1 MSDAGSTQTSEPP
14 TAQRRRT
21 GRSIAVVVCVVVAVL
36 LTTPALVAYWGQRTL
51 NDTQRYLD
59 TVGPLVHSP
68 EVQDAIATTV
78 TNAIEQQVD
87 IEAVLNEVF
96 AGVITDR
103 PRLQKLV
110 GPLSG
115 AINGLIDREVR
126 EFVAS
131 DAFADIWVRVNTR
144 AQQALVRLLK
154 GEETGAVSLQ
164 GDQVVL
170 DLSDVIDQVKQ
181 RLVARGLTIVEN
193 VPIPD
198 VDKQIVLLE
207 APQLEQARTIYAFAN
222 PVARWL
228 ILVVAALYLAAFW
241 LSRRRPRMTVII
253 GVALVANALLLA
265 WSLSIGRQLFINELA
280 GTVFG
285 PASSVFYDTLGAYL
299 ERGWQVLGWLGLILV
314 VVGWF
319 TGSNTAGSAV
329 RTTLSGGLE
338 SVGAQL
344 ADGPLGGAGRWV
356 AANARGSGSR
366 WAWLVSSSCCGA
378 TTSRCHGC
386 SGRCCWWSCSWRSCR
401 SWSGPATERI
411 VVRAPE
417 RESRAPTL
425 HDRRQTQARTL
436 IGRTSHELL
445 LRLVDPSVQGGVD
458 PPPT

>member
-1 MSDAGSTQTSEPP
+1 MSDSGSTQTIEPP
-14 TAQRRRT
+14 TAERRSA
-21 GRSIAVVVCVVVAVL
+21 GRSVAVVVCVVLAVL
-36 LTTPALVAYWGQRTL
+36 LTTPAVVAFWGQRTL
-51 NDTQRYLD
+51 NDSQRYLD

-87 IEAVLNEVF
+87 IEAILNQVF

-115 AINGLIDREVR
+115 AVNGLIDREVR

-154 GEETGAVSLQ
+154 GEEDTGAVSLQ

-170 DLSDVIDQVKQ
+170 DLSEVIDQVKQ

-193 VPIPD
+193 VKIPD
-198 VDKQIVLLE
+198 KDRQIVLLE
-207 APQLEQARTIYAFAN
+207 APQLKQARTIYAFAN

-228 ILVVAALYLAAFW
+228 IWVVAALYLAAFW

-265 WSLSIGRQLFINELA
+265 WSLSIGRQLFIDQLA

-285 PASSVFYDTLGAYL
+285 PASRVFYDTLGAYL

-319 TGSNTAGSAV
+319 TGSNASGTAV

-356 AANARGSGSR
+356 AANARWLRVAVGVGGVVVLLWGNDVSVSR
-366 WAWLVSSSCCGA
+366 LGWSLLFVVVLLAVVQVLVGA
-378 TTSRCHGC
+378 GH
-386 SGRCCWWSCSWRSCR
+386 
-401 SWSGPATERI
+401 
-411 VVRAPE
+411 RA
-417 RESRAPTL
+417 
-425 HDRRQTQARTL
+425 DRR
-436 IGRTSHELL
+436 
-445 LRLVDPSVQGGVD
+445 PSAGESSTH
-458 PPPT
+458 PA

>member
-1 MSDAGSTQTSEPP
+1 MSDSGSTQTIEPP
-14 TAQRRRT
+14 TAERRSA
-21 GRSIAVVVCVVVAVL
+21 GRSVAVVVCVVLAVL
-36 LTTPALVAYWGQRTL
+36 LTTPAVVAFWGQRTL
-51 NDTQRYLD
+51 NDSQRYLD

-87 IEAVLNEVF
+87 IEAILNQVF

-115 AINGLIDREVR
+115 AVNGLIDREVR

-154 GEETGAVSLQ
+154 GEEDTGAVSLQ

-170 DLSDVIDQVKQ
+170 DLSEVIDQVKQ

-193 VPIPD
+193 VKIPD
-198 VDKQIVLLE
+198 KDRQIVLLE
-207 APQLEQARTIYAFAN
+207 APQLKQARTIYAFAN

-228 ILVVAALYLAAFW
+228 IWVVAALYLAAFW
-241 LSRRRPRMTVII
+241 LSRRRPKMTVII

-265 WSLSIGRQLFINELA
+265 WSLSIGRQLFIDQLA

-285 PASSVFYDTLGAYL
+285 PASRVFYDTLGAYL

-319 TGSNTAGSAV
+319 TGSNASGTAV

-356 AANARGSGSR
+356 AANARWLRVAVGVGGVVVLLWGNDVSVSR
-366 WAWLVSSSCCGA
+366 LGWSLLFVVVLLAVVQVLVGA
-378 TTSRCHGC
+378 GH
-386 SGRCCWWSCSWRSCR
+386 
-401 SWSGPATERI
+401 
-411 VVRAPE
+411 RA
-417 RESRAPTL
+417 
-425 HDRRQTQARTL
+425 DRR
-436 IGRTSHELL
+436 
-445 LRLVDPSVQGGVD
+445 PSAGESSTH
-458 PPPT
+458 PA

>member
-1 MSDAGSTQTSEPP
+1 MSDSGSTQTIEPS
-14 TAQRRRT
+14 TAERRTT
-21 GRSIAVVVCVVVAVL
+21 GRSIGVVVCVVLAVL
-36 LTTPALVAYWGQRTL
+36 LTTPAVVAFWGQRTL
-51 NDTQRYLD
+51 NDAQRYLD
-59 TVGPLVHSP
+59 TVGPLVNSP

-126 EFVAS
+126 AFVAS

-154 GEETGAVSLQ
+154 GEEETGAVSLQ

-170 DLSDVIDQVKQ
+170 DVSDVIDQVKQ

-193 VPIPD
+193 VPVPE
-198 VDKQIVLLE
+198 VDRQIVLLE

-228 ILVVAALYLAAFW
+228 ILVVAALYLAAFL

-265 WSLSIGRQLFINELA
+265 WSLSIGSQLFINELVEQEPA
-280 GTVFG
+280 GAG
-285 PASSVFYDTLGAYL
+285 ALGSAL
-299 ERGWQVLGWLGLILV
+299 GHAGCVLGSPALGRRSALRPAP
-314 VVGWF
+314 
-319 TGSNTAGSAV
+319 TRTCTTARSTTTSSSDQTSRDTETSLPHSRTTTPSTPTATRSHRAFAATQRPAPPSDPSASFAPTDSRPPDSVV
-329 RTTLSGGLE
+329 RTAVPEALDPVNQPTTTRISP
-338 SVGAQL
+338 SHPSTCQ
-344 ADGPLGGAGRWV
+344 PR
-356 AANARGSGSR
+356 SR
-366 WAWLVSSSCCGA
+366 
-378 TTSRCHGC
+378 
-386 SGRCCWWSCSWRSCR
+386 
-401 SWSGPATERI
+401 
-411 VVRAPE
+411 
-417 RESRAPTL
+417 
-425 HDRRQTQARTL
+425 
-436 IGRTSHELL
+436 
-445 LRLVDPSVQGGVD
+445 
-458 PPPT
+458 

>member
-1 MSDAGSTQTSEPP
+1 MSDAGSTQTIEPP
-14 TAQRRRT
+14 TAERRRT
-21 GRSIAVVVCVVVAVL
+21 GRSVGVVVCVVVAVL
-36 LTTPALVAYWGQRTL
+36 LTTPAVVAYWGQRTL

-78 TNAIEQQVD
+78 TNAIEKQVD
-87 IEAVLNEVF
+87 IEAVLDEVF
-96 AGVITDR
+96 AGVITNR

-198 VDKQIVLLE
+198 KDRQIVLLE
-207 APQLEQARTIYAFAN
+207 APQLEQARMIYAFAN

-228 ILVVAALYLAAFW
+228 ILVVAALYLAAFG
-241 LSRRRPRMTVII
+241 LARRRLKMTVII

-265 WSLSIGRQLFINELA
+265 LVAVGRPPAVHQRARRHGVRPGKLGVLRHPGGLSRARLA
-280 GTVFG
+280 GAFLARAGPGRGGLVHRVQRLGNRGPHDTVRRPG
-285 PASSVFYDTLGAYL
+285 VGRGTTGRRVARRCRPVGGGKRPEAPGRGG
-299 ERGWQVLGWLGLILV
+299 RGWGRRLV
-314 VVGWF
+314 VGQRRLGV
-319 TGSNTAGSAV
+319 TA
-329 RTTLSGGLE
+329 
-338 SVGAQL
+338 
-344 ADGPLGGAGRWV
+344 
-356 AANARGSGSR
+356 
-366 WAWLVSSSCCGA
+366 
-378 TTSRCHGC
+378 
-386 SGRCCWWSCSWRSCR
+386 
-401 SWSGPATERI
+401 
-411 VVRAPE
+411 
-417 RESRAPTL
+417 
-425 HDRRQTQARTL
+425 
-436 IGRTSHELL
+436 
-445 LRLVDPSVQGGVD
+445 
-458 PPPT
+458 

>member
-1 MSDAGSTQTSEPP
+1 MSDSGSTQTIEPP
-14 TAQRRRT
+14 TAERRRT
-21 GRSIAVVVCVVVAVL
+21 GRSIGVVVCVVLAVL
-36 LTTPALVAYWGQRTL
+36 LTTPGLVAFWGQRTL
-51 NDTQRYLD
+51 NVGQRYLD
-59 TVGPLVHSP
+59 TVGPLVNSP

-87 IEAVLNEVF
+87 IEAIVNEVF

-115 AINGLIDREVR
+115 AVNGLIDSEVR
-126 EFVAS
+126 QFVAS

-154 GEETGAVSLQ
+154 GEEETGAVSLQ

-170 DLSDVIDQVKQ
+170 DVSDIIDQVKQ

-228 ILVVAALYLAAFW
+228 ILVVAALYLAAFL

-319 TGSNTAGSAV
+319 TGSNASGTAV

-344 ADGPLGGAGRWV
+344 ADGSLGGAGRWV
-356 AANARGSGSR
+356 AANAR
-366 WAWLVSSSCCGA
+366 WLRVAVGVLGVVVLLWGTDVSVSQLFWSLLLVVVLLAVVQVLVGA
-378 TTSRCHGC
+378 
-386 SGRCCWWSCSWRSCR
+386 GR
-401 SWSGPATERI
+401 GA
-411 VVRAPE
+411 
-417 RESRAPTL
+417 
-425 HDRRQTQARTL
+425 DRR
-436 IGRTSHELL
+436 
-445 LRLVDPSVQGGVD
+445 PSAGE
-458 PPPT
+458 PSTHPA

>member
-1 MSDAGSTQTSEPP
+1 MRNRGSARCEPQRVGPRRPGMSDSGSTQTIEPP
-14 TAQRRRT
+14 TAGRRSA
-21 GRSIAVVVCVVVAVL
+21 GRSIGVVVCVVLAVL
-36 LTTPALVAYWGQRTL
+36 LTTPGLVAFWGQRTL
-51 NDTQRYLD
+51 NDAQRYLD

-68 EVQDAIATTV
+68 EVQDAVATTV
-78 TNAIEQQVD
+78 TNAIEKQVD
-87 IEAVLNEVF
+87 VEAVLNEVF

-115 AINGLIDREVR
+115 AVNGLIDSQVR

-154 GEETGAVSLQ
+154 GEEETGAVSLQ

-207 APQLEQARTIYAFAN
+207 APQLKQARTIYAFAN

-228 ILVVAALYLAAFW
+228 ILVVAALYLAAS
-241 LSRRRPRMTVII
+241 LRSRRRPRMTVII

-319 TGSNTAGSAV
+319 TGSNASGTAV
-329 RTTLSGGLE
+329 RTTLS
-338 SVGAQL
+338 
-344 ADGPLGGAGRWV
+344 
-356 AANARGSGSR
+356 
-366 WAWLVSSSCCGA
+366 
-378 TTSRCHGC
+378 
-386 SGRCCWWSCSWRSCR
+386 
-401 SWSGPATERI
+401 
-411 VVRAPE
+411 
-417 RESRAPTL
+417 
-425 HDRRQTQARTL
+425 
-436 IGRTSHELL
+436 
-445 LRLVDPSVQGGVD
+445 
-458 PPPT
+458 

>member
-1 MSDAGSTQTSEPP
+1 MSDSGSTQTIEPP
-14 TAQRRRT
+14 TAERRSA
-21 GRSIAVVVCVVVAVL
+21 GRSVGVVVCVVLAVL
-36 LTTPALVAYWGQRTL
+36 LTTPAVVAFWGQRTL
-51 NDTQRYLD
+51 NDSQRYLD

-87 IEAVLNEVF
+87 IEAILNQVF

-115 AINGLIDREVR
+115 AVNGLIDREVR

-154 GEETGAVSLQ
+154 GEEDTGAVSLQ

-170 DLSDVIDQVKQ
+170 DLSEVIDQVKQ

-193 VPIPD
+193 VKIPD
-198 VDKQIVLLE
+198 KDRQIVLLE
-207 APQLEQARTIYAFAN
+207 APQLKQARTIYAFAN

-228 ILVVAALYLAAFW
+228 IWVVAALYLAAFW

-265 WSLSIGRQLFINELA
+265 WSLSIGRQLFIDQLA

-285 PASSVFYDTLGAYL
+285 PASRVFYDTLGAYL
-299 ERGWQVLGWLGLILV
+299 ERGWQVLGWLGLVLV

-319 TGSNTAGSAV
+319 TGSNASGTAV

-356 AANARGSGSR
+356 AANARWLRVAVGVGGVVVLLWGNDVSVSR
-366 WAWLVSSSCCGA
+366 LGWSLLFVVVLLAVVQVLVGA
-378 TTSRCHGC
+378 GH
-386 SGRCCWWSCSWRSCR
+386 
-401 SWSGPATERI
+401 
-411 VVRAPE
+411 RA
-417 RESRAPTL
+417 
-425 HDRRQTQARTL
+425 DRR
-436 IGRTSHELL
+436 
-445 LRLVDPSVQGGVD
+445 PSAGESSTH
-458 PPPT
+458 PA

>member
-1 MSDAGSTQTSEPP
+1 
-14 TAQRRRT
+14 
-21 GRSIAVVVCVVVAVL
+21 
-36 LTTPALVAYWGQRTL
+36 
-51 NDTQRYLD
+51 
-59 TVGPLVHSP
+59 
-68 EVQDAIATTV
+68 
-78 TNAIEQQVD
+78 
-87 IEAVLNEVF
+87 
-96 AGVITDR
+96 
-103 PRLQKLV
+103 
-110 GPLSG
+110 
-115 AINGLIDREVR
+115 
-126 EFVAS
+126 VAS

-144 AQQALVRLLK
+144 TQQALVRLLK
-154 GEETGAVSLQ
+154 GEEGGAVSLQ

-170 DLSDVIDQVKQ
+170 DVSDVIDQVKQ

-228 ILVVAALYLAAFW
+228 ILVVAALYLAAFL

-265 WSLSIGRQLFINELA
+265 WSLSVGRQLFINELA

-319 TGSNTAGSAV
+319 TGSNASGTAV

-338 SVGAQL
+338 SVGAKL

-356 AANARGSGSR
+356 AANVRWLRVAVGVVGVVVLLWGTDVSVSRLLWSLLLVVVLLAVVQILVGAGRG
-366 WAWLVSSSCCGA
+366 A
-378 TTSRCHGC
+378 
-386 SGRCCWWSCSWRSCR
+386 
-401 SWSGPATERI
+401 
-411 VVRAPE
+411 
-417 RESRAPTL
+417 
-425 HDRRQTQARTL
+425 DRR
-436 IGRTSHELL
+436 
-445 LRLVDPSVQGGVD
+445 PSAGEPSTHPV
-458 PPPT
+458 

>member
-1 MSDAGSTQTSEPP
+1 MADAGSTQTIEPP
-14 TAQRRRT
+14 TTERRRT
-21 GRSIAVVVCVVVAVL
+21 GRSVGVVVCVVVAVL
-36 LTTPALVAYWGQRTL
+36 LTSPALVAYWGQRTL

-87 IEAVLNEVF
+87 IEAILNEVF

-115 AINGLIDREVR
+115 AVNGLIDREVR

-131 DAFADIWVRVNTR
+131 DVFADIWVRVNTR

-154 GEETGAVSLQ
+154 GEEDTGAVSLQ

-181 RLVARGLTIVEN
+181 RLVARGLTIVER

-198 VDKQIVLLE
+198 KDRQIVLLE
-207 APQLEQARTIYAFAN
+207 APQLAQARTIYAFAN
-222 PVARWL
+222 PVARRL

-241 LSRRRPRMTVII
+241 LAGRRPKMTVII

-265 WSLSIGRQLFINELA
+265 WALSIGRQLFINELA

-319 TGSNTAGSAV
+319 TGSNASGTAV

-344 ADGPLGGAGRWV
+344 TDTPLGGAGRWV
-356 AANARGSGSR
+356 EANAR
-366 WAWLVSSSCCGA
+366 WLRVAVGVVGVVVLLWGNDVSVSQLGWSLLLVVVLLAVVQVLVGA
-378 TTSRCHGC
+378 GH
-386 SGRCCWWSCSWRSCR
+386 
-401 SWSGPATERI
+401 
-411 VVRAPE
+411 RA
-417 RESRAPTL
+417 
-425 HDRRQTQARTL
+425 DRRPSA
-436 IGRTSHELL
+436 GDTSTHP
-445 LRLVDPSVQGGVD
+445 V
-458 PPPT
+458 